1 MRLLLP
7 LTLLCFGVCAA
18 PVPDPNV
25 VARIDPIPLRP
36 KVDDYMRREDGMHYS
51 ADSDAPDWPS
61 DAIPERVG
69 LESAA
74 DPGPDRTAVIPVRSR
89 GCRLFLCL

>member
-7 LTLLCFGVCAA
+7 LALLYFGVSAA

-25 VARIDPIPLRP
+25 VARSDPIPLRP
-36 KVDDYMRREDGMHYS
+36 KVDDYMRRKEARGDGRS
-51 ADSDAPDWPS
+51 FTDAPDRPS

-69 LESAA
+69 RESGAE
-74 DPGPDRTAVIPVRSR
+74 RTAVIPVGSR